1 MAQQKPGPG
10 STKKTDG
17 SYAVDE
23 IVYKNFSGA
32 RTVAGV
38 FHVLAWIV
46 IIGGVVAALTA
57 YRQLHGNGSSNSD
70 VAVVVGSILGGT
82 IFTAAVLAFFGYVL
96 ELLVAIHF
104 DVRMPEAWDIAK
116 AREVAASKTRLAT
129 NAVPLQIGDAADEL
143 VESRGQT
150 VRSDVSTGPR
160 SGDGLTD

>member
-10 STKKTDG
+10 WTKEADG

-23 IVYKNFSGA
+23 IVYKNFTGA

-38 FHVLAWIV
+38 LHVLAWIV
-46 IIGGVVAALTA
+46 IIGGVVAALSA

-70 VAVVVGSILGGT
+70 VAMVVGSILGGT
-82 IFTAAVLAFFGYVL
+82 IFTAAVLGFFGYVL

-129 NAVPLQIGDAADEL
+129 NAEPLQIEDAADEL
-143 VESRGQT
+143 VEARGQT

-160 SGDGLTD
+160 SGDGLID

>member
-1 MAQQKPGPG
+1 VNLRERT
-10 STKKTDG
+10 TKSLKVA
-17 SYAVDE
+17 SLPDE

-32 RTVAGV
+32 RPVAGV

-70 VAVVVGSILGGT
+70 VAVVGGSILGGT